1 MLINKL
7 KKIEILKTIYYTFLS
22 RNINKIEKKSKV
34 ICFKKSNFQLA
45 KSSKIILNGTLT
57 FSDNSINGSI
67 RQSNLRMDNNSL
79 LKIEKSFSIYYG
91 ADIILF
97 KNAKLKLGSGFF
109 NSNVKIRCHEKIE
122 IGKDVAIS
130 HDVTI
135 MDSDAHEGLWKGY
148 EKTKSIKI
156 GNHVWIGTRAII
168 LKGVTIGDNAI
179 IAAGS
184 VVTKDVPHNT
194 IVAGVPAKII
204 KTNINWK

>member
-7 KKIEILKTIYYTFLS
+7 KKVEILKTIYYTFLS
-22 RNINKIEKKSKV
+22 RNINKRERKSKL

-45 KSSKIILNGTLT
+45 KSSRIILNGTLM
-57 FSDNSINGSI
+57 FSDNDINGSI

-79 LKIEKSFSIYYG
+79 LEVKNFFSIYYG

-97 KNAKLKLGSGFF
+97 KGAKLKFRSGFF
-109 NSNVKIRCHEKIE
+109 NSNIKIRCHEKIE
-122 IGKDVAIS
+122 IGENVAIS

-135 MDSDAHEGLWKGY
+135 MDSDAHEGLWEGY
-148 EKTKSIKI
+148 EKTKPIKI
-156 GNHVWIGTRAII
+156 GNHVWIGTRVTI

-184 VVTKDVPHNT
+184 IVTKDVPNNT
-194 IVAGVPAKII
+194 IVAGVPAKVI